1 LEQAELKELKKPN
14 KFNNQMKK
22 KPCKICAKMA
32 GMKRYKKRGRKRGR
46 KGMYGVGAV
55 PVTQLLTMAAGAL
68 VAAKFAD
75 QLLKKIPVK
84 TIQDNQKVRDGLKA
98 ALGVGLTFVKNEYAV
113 NAGLG
118 MAAYGVANLV
128 SGLIPPMSGV
138 SGTGSYEIGTG
149 PTFMG
154 ALGPQANY
162 MQGIDRW
169 DGIGTE
175 PDMIAGDFSDDGGL
189 SVM

>member
-1 LEQAELKELKKPN
+1 
-14 KFNNQMKK
+14 MKK

-32 GMKRYKKRGRKRGR
+32 GFINRKKGGKKRGRKRGNR
-46 KGMYGVGAV
+46 MYGVGAV

-75 QLLKKIPVK
+75 PLLSKIPVK
-84 TIQDNQKVRDGLKA
+84 AIQDDQKIKDGLKA
-98 ALGVGLTFVKNEYAV
+98 ALGVGLTYIKNEYAV

-118 MAAYGVANLV
+118 MAAYGIANLL
-128 SGLIPPMSGV
+128 SGLIPAIAGI

-154 ALGPQANY
+154 ALGQQDNY
-162 MQGIDRW
+162 LNGIERW

-175 PDMIAGDFSDDGGL
+175 PDMIAGDFSMDGGL
-189 SVM
+189 TVM

>member
-1 LEQAELKELKKPN
+1 
-14 KFNNQMKK
+14 MKK

-32 GMKRYKKRGRKRGR
+32 GLKRRRKIGKRGRKKR
-46 KGMYGVGAV
+46 GMYGVGAV
-55 PVTQLLTMAAGAL
+55 PVTQLLTMAAGAF

-75 QLLKKIPVK
+75 GLLNKIPLK
-84 TIQDNQKVRDGLKA
+84 QIQDSQKIKDGLKA
-98 ALGVGLTFVKNEYAV
+98 GLGVGLTFLKNEYAV

-118 MAAYGVANLV
+118 MAAYAVANLV
-128 SGLIPPMSGV
+128 SGLIPTEPAV
-138 SGTGSYEIGTG
+138 SGTGRYEIGTG

-154 ALGPQANY
+154 ALGAQQSY
-162 MQGIDRW
+162 MGGIDRW

-189 SVM
+189 SVQ

>member
-1 LEQAELKELKKPN
+1 
-14 KFNNQMKK
+14 MKK

-84 TIQDNQKVRDGLKA
+84 QIQDNQKVRDGLKA
-98 ALGVGLTFVKNEYAV
+98 ALGVGLTFVKNEYAT

-118 MAAYGVANLV
+118 MAAYGIANLV

-138 SGTGSYEIGTG
+138 SGTGYYEIGTG
-149 PTFMG
+149 PSFMG
-154 ALGPQANY
+154 ALGPQPNY
-162 MQGIDRW
+162 MNGLERW

-189 SVM
+189 SVV

>member
-1 LEQAELKELKKPN
+1 
-14 KFNNQMKK
+14 MKK

-32 GMKRYKKRGRKRGR
+32 GLKRRRKGGKRGRKRG
-46 KGMYGVGAV
+46 GMYGVGAV

-75 QLLKKIPVK
+75 PLLNKIPVK
-84 TIQDNQKVRDGLKA
+84 QIQDNQKIKDGLKA
-98 ALGVGLTFVKNEYAV
+98 ALGVGLTFIKNEYAV

-118 MAAYGVANLV
+118 MAAFGIANLIG
-128 SGLIPPMSGV
+128 GLIPTTELGM

-162 MQGIDRW
+162 LNGIERW

-175 PDMIAGDFSDDGGL
+175 PDMIAGDFSDNGGL
-189 SVM
+189 SVV

>member
-1 LEQAELKELKKPN
+1 
-14 KFNNQMKK
+14 MKK

-32 GMKRYKKRGRKRGR
+32 GLINRKKGGKRRRKKGSR
-46 KGMYGVGAV
+46 MFGVGAL
-55 PVTQLLTMAAGAL
+55 PVAQLLTMAAGAL

-75 QLLKKIPVK
+75 PLLSKIPVK
-84 TIQDNQKVRDGLKA
+84 AIQDNQKIKDGLKT
-98 ALGVGLTFVKNEYAV
+98 ALGIGLTFIKNEYAV

-128 SGLIPPMSGV
+128 GGLIPAISGI
-138 SGTGSYEIGTG
+138 SGTGAYEIGTG

-154 ALGPQANY
+154 ALGQQSNY
-162 MQGIDRW
+162 LNGIERW

-175 PDMIAGDFSDDGGL
+175 PDMISGDFSDEGGL
-189 SVM
+189 TVM

>member
-1 LEQAELKELKKPN
+1 
-14 KFNNQMKK
+14 
-22 KPCKICAKMA
+22 MA
-32 GMKRYKKRGRKRGR
+32 GLKRRRKGGKRGRKRG
-46 KGMYGVGAV
+46 GMYGVGAV

-75 QLLKKIPVK
+75 PLLNKIPVK
-84 TIQDNQKVRDGLKA
+84 MVQDNQKVKDGLKA
-98 ALGVGLTFVKNEYAV
+98 ALGVGLTFVKNEYSV

-118 MAAYGVANLV
+118 MAAYGIASL
-128 SGLIPPMSGV
+128 LAPMLPAI

-162 MQGIDRW
+162 LNGIERW

-189 SVM
+189 TVM

>member
-1 LEQAELKELKKPN
+1 
-14 KFNNQMKK
+14 MKK

-32 GMKRYKKRGRKRGR
+32 GYRKNRKKMGKRRGRKRG
-46 KGMYGVGAV
+46 GMYGVGAV
-55 PVTQLLTMAAGAL
+55 PVTQLLTMGAGAL

-75 QLLKKIPVK
+75 GLLNKIPVK
-84 TIQDNQKVRDGLKA
+84 MIQDNQKVKDGVKA

-118 MAAYGVANLV
+118 MAAYAIANLV
-128 SGLIPPMSGV
+128 GGLIPTTPMSG
-138 SGTGSYEIGTG
+138 TGRYEIGTG

-154 ALGPQANY
+154 ALGQQANY
-162 MQGIDRW
+162 LNGIERW

-175 PDMIAGDFSDDGGL
+175 PDMIAGDFSDNGGL
-189 SVM
+189 TVV

>member
-1 LEQAELKELKKPN
+1 
-14 KFNNQMKK
+14 MKK

-32 GMKRYKKRGRKRGR
+32 GYRKNRKKMGKRRGRKRG
-46 KGMYGVGAV
+46 GMYGVGAV
-55 PVTQLLTMAAGAL
+55 PVTQLLSMGAGAL

-75 QLLKKIPVK
+75 GLLNKIPVK
-84 TIQDNQKVRDGLKA
+84 MIQDNQKVKDGLKA

-118 MAAYGVANLV
+118 MAAYAIANLV
-128 SGLIPPMSGV
+128 GGLIPTEEAGV
-138 SGTGSYEIGTG
+138 SGTGRYGIGTG

-154 ALGPQANY
+154 SLGQQANY
-162 MQGIDRW
+162 LNGINYY

-189 SVM
+189 TVM

>member
-1 LEQAELKELKKPN
+1 
-14 KFNNQMKK
+14 MKK

-32 GMKRYKKRGRKRGR
+32 GYKKRRKGGKRGRKRG
-46 KGMYGVGAV
+46 GMYGIGAV
-55 PVTQLLTMAAGAL
+55 PVTQLLTMSAGAL

-75 QLLKKIPVK
+75 SLFNKIPVK
-84 TIQDNQKVRDGLKA
+84 QIQDSQKIKDGLKA
-98 ALGVGLTFVKNEYAV
+98 ALGVGLTFIKNEYAV

-118 MAAYGVANLV
+118 MAAYGIASLV
-128 SGLIPPMSGV
+128 SGVVPSIG
-138 SGTGSYEIGTG
+138 GTGMYEIGTG

-154 ALGPQANY
+154 ALGQQANY
-162 MQGIDRW
+162 LNGIERW

-189 SVM
+189 TVM

>member
-1 LEQAELKELKKPN
+1 
-14 KFNNQMKK
+14 MKK

-32 GMKRYKKRGRKRGR
+32 GYKRRRKGGKRGRKRG
-46 KGMYGVGAV
+46 GMYGVGAV
-55 PVTQLLTMAAGAL
+55 PVTQLLTMSAGAL

-75 QLLKKIPVK
+75 SLLNMIPVK
-84 TIQDNQKVRDGLKA
+84 MIQDNQKIKDGLKA
-98 ALGVGLTFVKNEYAV
+98 GLGVGLTFIKNEYAT

-118 MAAYGVANLV
+118 MAAYGIASLV
-128 SGLIPPMSGV
+128 SGLLPTASV
-138 SGTGSYEIGTG
+138 SGTSSYEIGTG

-154 ALGPQANY
+154 ALGPQNNY
-162 MQGIDRW
+162 MSGISAW

-189 SVM
+189 TVM

>member
-1 LEQAELKELKKPN
+1 
-14 KFNNQMKK
+14 MKK

-32 GMKRYKKRGRKRGR
+32 KMNGFKRRRKGSRKGRSKR
-46 KGMYGVGAV
+46 GMYGVGNI
-55 PVTQLLTMAAGAL
+55 PVTQLLTMSAGAL
-68 VAAKFAD
+68 VAAKYAD
-75 QLLKKIPVK
+75 ALLNKIPVK
-84 TIQDNQKVRDGLKA
+84 QIQDNQKIKDGIKA

-118 MAAYGVANLV
+118 MAAYGVASL
-128 SGLIPPMSGV
+128 LSGV
-138 SGTGSYEIGTG
+138 LPALPISGTGMYEIGTG

-162 MQGIDRW
+162 LNGIERW